1 MIKEAAVL
9 HGSLRIER
17 IQIIECRKN
26 AIMNDNTRALFQSR
40 NQVLEYLNGVFV
52 CPVMEDVPEV
62 IDISRKGLWIEEVA
76 TVLSIFLITG

>member
-1 MIKEAAVL
+1 MIKETAVL

-17 IQIIECRKN
+17 IQIIEGRKN
-26 AIMNDNTRALFQSR
+26 AVMNDNTRALFQSR